1 MEHAPLTILVVDD
14 DEAVRLYLSAIL
26 RKNGYVVLEAQDG
39 AAAITI
45 MRERGKEIAAVVSD
59 IRMPNIDGLKL
70 AELNYQNGF
79 LPFIACTMISD
90 AATALKFL
98 KFGVCDYV
106 VKPAEET
113 VLLGTV
119 RNAIARR
126 HLPRLFVDDETPLP
140 GNMGII
146 TISARF
152 AAIHRARGWLE
163 LKASGIMPPAEQ
175 RRFITFASEFLMN
188 AYEHG
193 SLKLSEVEKSGLLEN
208 GGYHDELRRREL
220 ECKAKI
226 EVAVSIVG
234 DEIALSVTDAG
245 YGFDYQRYLKMSEPE
260 MLDRLIMP
268 NGRGIQMAMQY
279 FDSITF
285 SRGGAGVILTKKI
298 PKG

>member
-1 MEHAPLTILVVDD
+1 MEHAALTVLVVDD
-14 DEAVRLYLSAIL
+14 DEAARLYLAIVL
-26 RKNGYVVLEAQDG
+26 RKNGFAVLEAPDG
-39 AAAITI
+39 AAAIKI
-45 MRERGKEIAAVVSD
+45 MRERDKEIAAVISD

-90 AATALKFL
+90 AAAALTLL
-98 KFGVCDYV
+98 KFGVRDYV
-106 VKPAEET
+106 VKPVEET
-113 VLLGTV
+113 VLVNTV
-119 RNAIARR
+119 RDAIGRR
-126 HLPRLFVDDETPLP
+126 NLPRLFADDETPLP
-140 GNMGII
+140 GNMGVI

-152 AAIHRARGWLE
+152 AAVHRARGWLE
-163 LKASGIMPPAEQ
+163 LKASGIMSPVEQ
-175 RRFITFASEFLMN
+175 RQFLAFASEFLMN

-193 SLKLSEVEKSGLLEN
+193 SLMLTEEEKSALLES

-234 DEIALSVTDAG
+234 NEIAISVTDPG
-245 YGFDYQRYLKMSEPE
+245 YGFDYKRYQEMSEAE

-285 SRGGAGVILTKKI
+285 SKGGAGVLLTKKM

>member
-1 MEHAPLTILVVDD
+1 MEQAPLTILVADD
-14 DEAVRLYLSAIL
+14 DEAVRLYLATIL
-26 RKNGYVVLEAQDG
+26 RKNGFNVLEAPDG
-39 AAAITI
+39 GVAIKI
-45 MRERGKEIAAVVSD
+45 MRERDKEIAAVVSD
-59 IRMPNIDGLKL
+59 IRMPNIDGLEL

-79 LPFIACTMISD
+79 VPFVACTMIAD

-106 VKPAEET
+106 VKPVDEK
-113 VLLGTV
+113 VLLKTV
-119 RNAIARR
+119 RNAIERR
-126 HLPRLFVDDETPLP
+126 KLPRLFADDETPLP

-152 AAIHRARGWLE
+152 AAVHRAREWLE
-163 LKASGIMPPAEQ
+163 LKAGGIMPPAEQ
-175 RRFITFASEFLMN
+175 RRFLAFASEFLMN

-193 SLKLSEVEKSGLLEN
+193 SLMLTEEEKSALLESN
-208 GGYHDELRRREL
+208 GYHDELRRREL
-220 ECKAKI
+220 ESKAKI

-234 DEIALSVTDAG
+234 EEIAINVTDAG
-245 YGFDYQRYLKMSEPE
+245 YGFNYKRYQEMSEAE

-285 SRGGAGVILTKKI
+285 SKGGAGVMLIKKI